1 MACPAPFAKIFLFP
15 PDPNQFTDSHR
26 PVPQRGVAHVINVGH
41 GMRWTRRHW
50 ARMSDCRAGFPVS
63 GHWRAGR
70 KMLKRTAKSCGSD
83 APRLA
88 SSFAEASRPNRALTK
103 PYPQDDGG
111 KTAWSP
117 RRARRKP
124 LKPLRGECRAESG
137 GPVVTTLVCL
147 LHILHARLLL

>member
-1 MACPAPFAKIFLFP
+1 
-15 PDPNQFTDSHR
+15 
-26 PVPQRGVAHVINVGH
+26 
-41 GMRWTRRHW
+41 
-50 ARMSDCRAGFPVS
+50 
-63 GHWRAGR
+63 
-70 KMLKRTAKSCGSD
+70 MLKRTAKSCGSD

-124 LKPLRGECRAESG
+124 LKPLRGECRLNPSE
-137 GPVVTTLVCL
+137 PVVTMLVCFVLFRTRGCGCSEHPAFPAPSVSLGERFLQDSDASRREIAKSYLKFVHVIARSEATKQSTL
-147 LHILHARLLL
+147 LFKPR